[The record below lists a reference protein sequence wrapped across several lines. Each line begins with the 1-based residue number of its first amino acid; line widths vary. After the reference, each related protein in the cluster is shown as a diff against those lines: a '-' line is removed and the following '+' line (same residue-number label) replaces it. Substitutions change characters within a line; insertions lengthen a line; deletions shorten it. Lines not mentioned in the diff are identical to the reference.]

1 MSLPLG
7 EYDTKAKL
15 IIQSNDKCHGY
26 KYSITVHYINNLTL
40 IVILQSLSLT
50 DMDID
55 KKSIM
60 LPMYIQQSL
69 VPWPYVH
76 SLHIETQ
83 GTQTCPGPI
92 SQKTG

>member
-1 MSLPLG
+1 MPW
-7 EYDTKAKL
+7 
-15 IIQSNDKCHGY
+15 IQVLYNCTLHQRF
-26 KYSITVHYINNLTL
+26 KY
-40 IVILQSLSLT
+40 IV
-50 DMDID
+50 
-55 KKSIM
+55 